1 MTRRSHRLAK
11 AVAALVTVLATLSM
25 DAEMAVAAS
34 GPGPKRSTNSLTT
47 QFPLGAQKLCCAPGT
62 HRRATSPTRHP
73 STRAPK
79 TSATSSTAPAP
90 PPATRTSSR
99 SPLLGGRRGGS
110 TAALIMVGVLIVG
123 GLAFAQA
130 CRVSVRRRVRARRR
144 ASASALTAVAAP
156 GEQSSAT
163 VPPRP
168 APIEQADVPP
178 PDPLAE
184 LTREIVARASPAPS
198 APQDPP
204 ATSALLSRL
213 KSGAGAYRLGQILYD
228 RGDFDGRR
236 PPGGWRPPSG
246 MPERRPSSGCCS
258 SAVATPRELG
268 RPTETLVTWVIP
280 TPPSA
285 APVDSSGRRP
295 AC

>member
-34 GPGPKRSTNSLTT
+34 GRGPKRSTNSLTT

-79 TSATSSTAPAP
+79 TSATSSTVPAP

-130 CRVSVRRRVRARRR
+130 CRVSVRRRVRARGR
-144 ASASALTAVAAP
+144 ASASALTAVAAS

-163 VPPRP
+163 VRPRP
-168 APIEQADVPP
+168 APIGQADVPP

-198 APQDPP
+198 APRDPP

-213 KSGAGAYRLGQILYD
+213 NQSGAGAYRLGQILYD
-228 RGDFDGRR
+228 RGDFEGAAAAWRLAASNRHAGAATKLGMLLERSGDAEGAREAYRDARHLGDPDATERGPGRQ
-236 PPGGWRPPSG
+236 
-246 MPERRPSSGCCS
+246 
-258 SAVATPRELG
+258 
-268 RPTETLVTWVIP
+268 
-280 TPPSA
+280 
-285 APVDSSGRRP
+285 
-295 AC
+295 

>member
-34 GPGPKRSTNSLTT
+34 GRGPKRSTNSLTT

-79 TSATSSTAPAP
+79 TSATSSTVPAP

-130 CRVSVRRRVRARRR
+130 CRVSVRRRVRARGR
-144 ASASALTAVAAP
+144 ASASAL
-156 GEQSSAT
+156 
-163 VPPRP
+163 
-168 APIEQADVPP
+168 PP

-213 KSGAGAYRLGQILYD
+213 NQSGAGAYRLGQILYD
-228 RGDFDGRR
+228 RGDFEGAAAAWRLAASKRHAGAATKLGMLLERSGDAEGAREAYRDARHLGDPDATERGPGRQ
-236 PPGGWRPPSG
+236 
-246 MPERRPSSGCCS
+246 
-258 SAVATPRELG
+258 
-268 RPTETLVTWVIP
+268 
-280 TPPSA
+280 
-285 APVDSSGRRP
+285 
-295 AC
+295 

>member
-73 STRAPK
+73 STRASK

-144 ASASALTAVAAP
+144 ASASAFEAVAAP

-204 ATSALLSRL
+204 AKSALLSRL
-213 KSGAGAYRLGQILYD
+213 NQRGAGVYRLGQILYD
-228 RGDFDGRR
+228 RGDFDGAAAAWRLAASKR
-236 PPGGWRPPSG
+236 HVGAATKLGMLLERSGDAEGAREAYRDARHLGDPDATERGPGRQ
-246 MPERRPSSGCCS
+246 
-258 SAVATPRELG
+258 
-268 RPTETLVTWVIP
+268 
-280 TPPSA
+280 
-285 APVDSSGRRP
+285 
-295 AC
+295 